1 MKSLIISPHPDD
13 EVLQMQEELF
23 KRKSIKKNLLYWII
37 VTRLK
42 PATYFKRK
50 ILTRNKEIKKNF

>member
-13 EVLQMQEELF
+13 EVLGAGGTLF

-42 PATYFKRK
+42 PTISKIHIQTFNFRK
-50 ILTRNKEIKKNF
+50 